1 MPSHIVLFTAALAWL
16 ALPLAAQCSTVW
28 SSGGPQPQLSGFG
41 TCSTQW
47 DPDGTGPAVPR
58 LVVGGSILRGG
69 SQPIDQLVMTWDG
82 SAWAELGPGPGTNPI
97 GTAGVV
103 ALTVWNGLLVAGG
116 SFTGGGMDHVA
127 LWTGAAWQGL
137 GAGFPIT
144 VQQLT
149 VWNGNLVAIS
159 QTSGTPVIQTW
170 NGVTWT
176 SLPLPP
182 NLMFP
187 QAAISYQGLLCVAG
201 VENTPTQGVL
211 ERWNGSAW
219 LPSIFAQQTINCL
232 AVRPTS
238 AFGGSDTLYA
248 AGRFTSIGGTTA
260 SRIAANTRARSG
272 SARAIASVTAASKS
286 AGNPAVR
293 SSESSD
299 MRPRTV
305 SPGAVMPAAAAAVG
319 CRGERRTPGSA
330 RPRIHRHGRV
340 WVSFQRATATP
351 ARTLACS
358 H

>member
-1 MPSHIVLFTAALAWL
+1 MSSHSVLLTAALAWL
-16 ALPLAAQCSTVW
+16 TLPLTAQCTTTW
-28 SSGGPQPQLSGFG
+28 SSGGPQPKLSGAAAC
-41 TCSTQW
+41 TTQW
-47 DPDGTGPAVPR
+47 DPDGAGPAVSR
-58 LVVGGSILRGG
+58 LVVGGGYLKAG
-69 SQPIDQLVMTWDG
+69 SQPIDQLVMTWD
-82 SAWAELGPGPGTNPI
+82 SNAWAALGLGPGTNPV

-103 ALTVWNGLLVAGG
+103 A
-116 SFTGGGMDHVA
+116 
-127 LWTGAAWQGL
+127 
-137 GAGFPIT
+137 
-144 VQQLT
+144 LT

-159 QTSGTPVIQTW
+159 QTGGTPVIQTW

-176 SLPLPP
+176 TLPLPP

-201 VENTPTQGVL
+201 IENTPTQGVL

-219 LPSIFAQQTINCL
+219 LSSIFAQQTINCL
-232 AVRPTS
+232 SVRPTS